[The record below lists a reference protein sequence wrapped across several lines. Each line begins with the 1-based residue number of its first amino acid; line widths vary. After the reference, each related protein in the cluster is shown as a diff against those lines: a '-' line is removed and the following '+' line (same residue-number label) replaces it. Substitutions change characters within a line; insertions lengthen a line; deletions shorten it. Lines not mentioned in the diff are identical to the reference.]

1 MGKSTNSESR
11 DTKSSSIVL
20 LFHYHSHCPQVTKPA
35 VLGINVP
42 QHCLSGQCSGVS
54 SVFVEVLRNV
64 QDALFVS
71 AGKTGKS
78 DAAIVSTDSVRHS

>member
-20 LFHYHSHCPQVTKPA
+20 LFHYHNHCPQVTKPA

-42 QHCLSGQCSGVS
+42 QHCLSRQCSGVS

-71 AGKTGKS
+71 AGKTGKGN
-78 DAAIVSTDSVRHS
+78 AVIISTNAVRHS